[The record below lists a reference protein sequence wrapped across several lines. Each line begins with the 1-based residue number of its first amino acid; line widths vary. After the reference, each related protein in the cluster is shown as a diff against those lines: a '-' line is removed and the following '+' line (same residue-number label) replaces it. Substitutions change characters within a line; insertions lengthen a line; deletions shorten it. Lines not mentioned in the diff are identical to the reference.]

1 MTDTQYRVTAASIT
15 LHPRQALRPEATPSR
30 RKWIRTVPGRPAW
43 SMTSEANWI
52 VTEVRLTEG
61 MLLPVD
67 VNPPDIAQLLKSG
80 LIEAVTLNAG
90 ARA

>member
-1 MTDTQYRVTAASIT
+1 
-15 LHPRQALRPEATPSR
+15 
-30 RKWIRTVPGRPAW
+30 
-43 SMTSEANWI
+43 MTSEANWI

-67 VNPPDIAQLLKSG
+67 VNPPDVAQLLKSG

-90 ARA
+90 SRA